1 MQLRIIL
8 ILKIYLHLLLLQNY
22 YLFVKETTDRI
33 FLITCITMYEIQF
46 SRWMKKEEKKEK
58 NKSNVNE
65 AYLINN

>member
-33 FLITCITMYEIQF
+33 FLITCVTMYEIRF
-46 SRWMKKEEKKEK
+46 SRWTKKEEKKEK
-58 NKSNVNE
+58 RK
-65 AYLINN
+65 AT

>member
-33 FLITCITMYEIQF
+33 FLITCVTMYEIQF
-46 SRWMKKEEKKEK
+46 SRWTKKEEKKEK
-58 NKSNVNE
+58 RK
-65 AYLINN
+65 AT